1 MKRVAEKKEKIMS
14 EIILEEMLKAGI
26 HFGHQKAR
34 WHPKMEPFIFTS
46 KNGINIIDLEKT
58 AEKLKQAVDF
68 VKKLAPEGKTVLF
81 IGTKRQAQEIIKKYA
96 EESGMPYV
104 INRWLGGTFTNF
116 TVIHKVIN
124 KFKELKEQ
132 KKKGEL
138 EKYTKRERMLL
149 DEEIMRLDK
158 LVGGIESLRKLPEAI
173 YVVDVKQERTALR
186 EAKRMKIPIV
196 AMIDTNSNPEG
207 IKYPIP
213 ANDDATKSIEFV
225 TAKIAEAVKDG
236 QNQIK
241 EKGEEKKKDENNK

>member
-1 MKRVAEKKEKIMS
+1 MS